1 MSAMEETCAYT
12 RPPVPENEE
21 ERLAELHSLA
31 LLDTTSEARF
41 EDYTSLI
48 AEIFDFPIVLLSLV
62 DQDRQWFKS
71 ACGLNVR
78 QTSRDVSFCAHAI
91 LHDSIF
97 IVPDTHADPRFAE
110 NPLVV
115 GEPFIRFYAGA
126 VVRGPRGLPLGT
138 LCLIDHKPRQLPE
151 VDAGRLRQFAGLI
164 QREISHSDD
173 LASLRASVEFSAYYD
188 PLTKLANRRLLLDRL
203 QKLLESAS
211 ARQSQVAVLLF
222 NVAGQRLINQSF
234 GSDAGDGL
242 LMQIAERLEQSV
254 PPGGTAARLQGDEF
268 VVAFSV
274 AGDTDLTLRLETTRA
289 LLAAPFQVRGRDYYL
304 NIKCGV
310 SLYPEGG
317 STSVQLLEQA
327 AMAVRMPH
335 NSGGSPDVRYF
346 NTSDSISLT
355 ARLELESRLRLAL
368 ENRAFS
374 VVYQPI
380 ASLEDGRLAS
390 LEALIRWEDELLG
403 EVPPQTFIPVAEASG
418 LIIAM
423 GEWILGEVCQQLER
437 WNRQGPWEIPVAI
450 NVSVTEL
457 MQPGFTGRLLQC
469 LARNRIPHDC
479 LSLEITESSIASES
493 PIVRENVAALVKA
506 DIRLAVDDFGTGY
519 SALAYLQDLPLSYLK
534 IDRSF
539 VAGLPESHKDAVLS
553 QAILNMAHGL
563 QLNTVGEGV
572 ESQAQLDF
580 LRRAGC
586 HYAQGYF
593 VSHPVPAHS
602 VPALQGKCLL

>member
-1 MSAMEETCAYT
+1 MPA
-12 RPPVPENEE
+12 RPPVPDNEE

-41 EDYTSLI
+41 DDYTSLV

-62 DQDRQWFKS
+62 DRRRQWFKS
-71 ACGLNVR
+71 ACGLDIR
-78 QTSRDVSFCAHAI
+78 ETSRDVSFCAHAI
-91 LHDSIF
+91 NYDNVL
-97 IVPDTHADPRFAE
+97 IVPDTHADPRFAN
-110 NPLVV
+110 NPMVV

-126 VVRGPRGLPLGT
+126 VVRGPNGLPLGT
-138 LCLIDHKPRQLPE
+138 LCLLDRKQHHFTAQDGE
-151 VDAGRLRQFAGLI
+151 RLRRFAGLI
-164 QREISHSDD
+164 QREISHNDD
-173 LASLRASVEFSAYYD
+173 LATLRASIEFSAYYD
-188 PLTKLANRRLLLDRL
+188 PLTKLPNRRLLLDRL

-211 ARQSQVAVLLF
+211 ASQSQVAVLLF

-242 LMQIAERLEQSV
+242 LVQIAERLDQSV

-268 VVAFSV
+268 VVAFGL
-274 AGDTDLTLRLETTRA
+274 AGDTDLTLRLETTRT

-310 SLYPEGG
+310 SRYPEGG
-317 STSVQLLEQA
+317 TTSVQLLEQA
-327 AMAVRMPH
+327 AMAVRMPRN
-335 NSGGSPDVRYF
+335 NSGSPDVRYF

-355 ARLELESRLRLAL
+355 ARLEMESRLRLAL
-368 ENRAFS
+368 ENKAFS

-380 ASLEDGRLAS
+380 ASLKDGSLTS

-423 GEWILGEVCQQLER
+423 GEWILEEVCQQLER
-437 WNRQGPWEIPVAI
+437 WNRQGPWQTPVAI

-457 MQPGFTGRLLQC
+457 MQPGFTGRLVHC
-469 LARNRIPHDC
+469 LARNHIPHGN
-479 LSLEITESSIASES
+479 LSLEITESSIASDS
-493 PIVRENVAALVKA
+493 PMVRENVAALVKA
-506 DIRLAVDDFGTGY
+506 NIKLAVDDFGTGY
-519 SALAYLQDLPLSYLK
+519 SALAYLQELPVSYLK

-539 VAGLPESHKDAVLS
+539 VAGLPESHKDAVLIH
-553 QAILNMAHGL
+553 AMLNMAHGL
-563 QLNTVGEGV
+563 QLNTVSEGV

-580 LRRAGC
+580 LRGAGC

-602 VPALQGKCLL
+602 VPALQGKRLL